1 MNDKTER
8 DLVLAAALSF
18 LAAARGLESVL
29 TQPNPKINNN
39 LSLSYNSLR
48 HTTLPTLAAH

>member
-8 DLVLAAALSF
+8 DLVLAAALGF
-18 LAAARGLESVL
+18 LAAARGLESL
-29 TQPNPKINNN
+29 SQPNPKINNN